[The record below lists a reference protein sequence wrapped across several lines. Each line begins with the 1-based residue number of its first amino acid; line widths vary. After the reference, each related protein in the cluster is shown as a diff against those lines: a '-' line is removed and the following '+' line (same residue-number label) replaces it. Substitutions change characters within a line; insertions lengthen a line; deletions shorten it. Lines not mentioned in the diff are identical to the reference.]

1 MQSVAVPGSDDL
13 AEISLVEPSC
23 SLSASSCST
32 HDVNS
37 LVSMEESFHA
47 TGKFVSRRP
56 ATKAEDAWQSI
67 KTRTDHQLKANRAR
81 LQKRLG

>member
-32 HDVNS
+32 H
-37 LVSMEESFHA
+37 VSMEESFHA

-56 ATKAEDAWQSI
+56 ATKTEDAWQSI

>member
-1 MQSVAVPGSDDL
+1 
-13 AEISLVEPSC
+13 
-23 SLSASSCST
+23 
-32 HDVNS
+32 
-37 LVSMEESFHA
+37 MEESFHA

-56 ATKAEDAWQSI
+56 ATKTEDAWQSI